1 MNLLLLSLLSS
12 YCTFLFTSH
21 FPLFVQRLTSVG
33 RVSTTNTP
41 SCVPTKLN
49 DLQLSTSQS
58 GSDLRPHVLDGS
70 VSLDRLHQS
79 LLTVVV
85 DDRSGLVVILV
96 QTLLEDLGVV
106 VLSLDQRLASDIV
119 LTLLLRGVEHDVVGA
134 AASGVHSSTGDAL
147 DQLLVGHVEG
157 KNGVN
162 LHSVGSKH
170 LVELIIINDWWKKGV
185 ENIPS
190 RPEE

>member
-1 MNLLLLSLLSS
+1 MNVLLSILS
-12 YCTFLFTSH
+12 YHCTFLFS
-21 FPLFVQRLTSVG
+21 FPFLFFFVEI
-33 RVSTTNTP
+33 P
-41 SCVPTKLN
+41 SLNNKHSKLRSNQTKLKD

-58 GSDLRPHVLDGS
+58 RGDLSPHVLDGS
-70 VSLDRLHQS
+70 ISLNRLHQS

-106 VLSLDQRLASDIV
+106 ILSLDQRLASDIV

-134 AASGVHSSTGDAL
+134 TASGVHSSAGNTL
-147 DQLLVGHVEG
+147 DQLLIGHIEG

-162 LHSVGSKH
+162 LHSVSSKH
-170 LVELIIINDWWKKGV
+170 LIELQIRILYTERKRV
-185 ENIPS
+185 NIPS
-190 RPEE
+190 QPEE